1 VVVRKGDTSAT
12 APLLHVL
19 SVPNFYG
26 AHGYAPEYKAMSAS
40 FLAAGPD
47 IGTGKMDKV
56 RNIDVAPTILGI
68 LGVQPASTVQG
79 KPINLN
85 GAPK

>member
-1 VVVRKGDTSAT
+1 
-12 APLLHVL
+12 
-19 SVPNFYG
+19 
-26 AHGYAPEYKAMSAS
+26 MSAS

-47 IGTGKMDKV
+47 IGTGKLDKV

-68 LGVQPASTVQG
+68 LGVQPAATVQG

-85 GAPK
+85 GAP